1 MPNIKPRIRTVVK
14 CPYCQYEHELAEVID
29 PENLTGCAKPS
40 NVIRDPTNTN
50 IIYEEWEEGKEP
62 LTELT
67 YECDKCHKTFVAKF
81 DIKVKTESPA
91 EEVDFD
97 NNSVSLFD

>member
-1 MPNIKPRIRTVVK
+1 VKSIIIPLVKNYNEIKEISGMPNIKPRVRTVVK

-50 IIYEEWEEGKEP
+50 IIYEE
-62 LTELT
+62 
-67 YECDKCHKTFVAKF
+67 
-81 DIKVKTESPA
+81 
-91 EEVDFD
+91 
-97 NNSVSLFD
+97 